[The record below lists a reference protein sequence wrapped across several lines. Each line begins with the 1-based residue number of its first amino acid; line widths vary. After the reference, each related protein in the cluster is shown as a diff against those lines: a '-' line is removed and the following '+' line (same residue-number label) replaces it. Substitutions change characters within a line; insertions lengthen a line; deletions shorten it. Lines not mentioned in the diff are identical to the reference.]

1 MLGVLVIIK
10 SIWTKELSILAE
22 KIIKIG
28 QQRLKLWPFITPKS
42 VKLSSLKVFMGFF
55 HHFHPNILCLD
66 HSSHHNINVPT
77 WKHDIGHKNHQN
89 WSTETEIMAIFQ
101 IEKYRNFLD
110 FGFSWVFDHFHP
122 HNLCLDHSGY
132 HNINPPMWKH
142 DIGHKNQQNW
152 STETE
157 SMDIFQIK
165 KCRIYTDQ
173 KWP

>member
-1 MLGVLVIIK
+1 MAIFQIDKCRNFLDLGFSWI
-10 SIWTKELSILAE
+10 
-22 KIIKIG
+22 
-28 QQRLKLWPFITPKS
+28 FD
-42 VKLSSLKVFMGFF
+42 
-55 HHFHPNILCLD
+55 HFHPHILCLE

-101 IEKYRNFLD
+101 IDKCRNFLD
-110 FGFSWVFDHFHP
+110 LGFSWIFDHFHP

-132 HNINPPMWKH
+132 HNINPPVWKH
-142 DIGHKNQQNW
+142 DIGHKNHQNW

-157 SMDIFQIK
+157 SMDVTKTKNRENF
-165 KCRIYTDQ
+165 YTFRFE